1 LGVAFRL
8 PLGFTRCI
16 GCEWPSIAAA
26 RSKRCQPSEWNSNSD
41 FLPAMPKPNPDEEQV
56 YAAVGRAL
64 SAWSH
69 VEESLCMILLTAT
82 LPKLPGPS
90 RIYLEDSFSAIKSF
104 SAFWAI
110 ESFSAQLNMVDAAVK
125 TRYANHPECLAL
137 WSVLY
142 KRARS
147 KNNLRNEMAHGTVM
161 PFVTPVVETYFVPSF
176 YKNLTADVM
185 RFVNTDDCPA
195 IKTPRIDHLDI
206 RPAHRLTRKQVDERT
221 RAFNMFKL
229 RLDRFNER
237 LRQIG
242 KT

>member
-1 LGVAFRL
+1 PAISSAL
-8 PLGFTRCI
+8 
-16 GCEWPSIAAA
+16 S
-26 RSKRCQPSEWNSNSD
+26 S
-41 FLPAMPKPNPDEEQV
+41 LPA
-56 YAAVGRAL
+56 
-64 SAWSH
+64 
-69 VEESLCMILLTAT
+69 SL
-82 LPKLPGPS
+82 
-90 RIYLEDSFSAIKSF
+90 FSSNDF
-104 SAFWAI
+104 ETGS
-110 ESFSAQLNMVDAAVK
+110 
-125 TRYANHPECLAL
+125 RYATHPECLAL

-176 YKNLTADVM
+176 HKNLTADVM
-185 RFVNTDDCPA
+185 RFV
-195 IKTPRIDHLDI
+195 KTMIAQQSKPRESIITDI
-206 RPAHRLTRKQVDERT
+206 RPAHRLTRKQVDDRT

>member
-1 LGVAFRL
+1 
-8 PLGFTRCI
+8 
-16 GCEWPSIAAA
+16 
-26 RSKRCQPSEWNSNSD
+26 
-41 FLPAMPKPNPDEEQV
+41 MPKPNPDEEQV

-69 VEESLCMILLTAT
+69 VEESLYMILLTAT
-82 LPKLPGPS
+82 LPKLPRPS
-90 RIYLEDSFSAIKSF
+90 SIYLQDSFRAIESF

-125 TRYANHPECLAL
+125 TRYATHPECLAL

-176 YKNLTADVM
+176 HKNLTADVM
-185 RFVNTDDCPA
+185 RFV
-195 IKTPRIDHLDI
+195 KTMIAQQSKPRESIITDI
-206 RPAHRLTRKQVDERT
+206 RPAHRLTRKQVDDRT